1 MKYFVKVGEREYEIV
16 IDGESVTLDGES
28 VRAQLEDVPGS
39 PTQLIRVDAA
49 VHRILVRRGTAR
61 GEYTISVNGYSID
74 AEALDERGRAIRELA
89 GARGHSSGPA
99 HLTAPMP
106 GLIVR
111 VNVSAGD
118 PVRAGQGLIVME
130 AMKMENELRAAAAG
144 VVKRVLV
151 SPGNAVEKGT
161 TLLELGPANA

>member
-1 MKYFVKVGEREYEIV
+1 MKYVVKVGEREHEIV

-61 GEYTISVNGYSID
+61 GEYTISVNGYRID

-89 GARGHSSGPA
+89 GARGHASGPA

-151 SPGNAVEKGT
+151 SPGDAVEKGT